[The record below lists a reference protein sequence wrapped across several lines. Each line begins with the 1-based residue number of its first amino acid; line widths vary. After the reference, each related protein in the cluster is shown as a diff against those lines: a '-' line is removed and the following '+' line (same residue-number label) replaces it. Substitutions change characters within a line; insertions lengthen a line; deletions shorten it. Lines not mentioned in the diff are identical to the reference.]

1 MDHFS
6 DFILQVSA
14 ISAGSG
20 ALIILFYLC
29 SVFPRSKR
37 LRFALMIVI
46 TVSLNYLMGILTYVN
61 EVKAFSTS
69 SIVSGIFLLIQVLSA
84 LAAFYVS
91 LLFIESLGTPRYSV
105 FGILC
110 RSVFVVFLVIGI
122 ILMFPGAQ
130 KRPVWD
136 LIIYFSPVFLW
147 CYLLTIKIDNP
158 FIRKIQITG
167 LIGFGGN
174 ILLIILQRF
183 AIPDFFIHFADADFY
198 LFLTISSMIFSISYL
213 MQRKKDEKVSLIDI
227 QEKFNLTKR
236 EAEVTELLLKSY
248 SYKEIA
254 FHLGITMPTVKTHVS
269 RIYKK
274 TGSQGKS
281 GLHTLVSK

>member
-6 DFILQVSA
+6 DFILQVFA

-46 TVSLNYLMGILTYVN
+46 TVSLNYLMGILGYVN

-84 LAAFYVS
+84 IATFYVS

-110 RSVFVVFLVIGI
+110 RAVFVVF
-122 ILMFPGAQ
+122 
-130 KRPVWD
+130 
-136 LIIYFSPVFLW
+136 
-147 CYLLTIKIDNP
+147 
-158 FIRKIQITG
+158 
-167 LIGFGGN
+167 
-174 ILLIILQRF
+174 
-183 AIPDFFIHFADADFY
+183 
-198 LFLTISSMIFSISYL
+198 
-213 MQRKKDEKVSLIDI
+213 SL
-227 QEKFNLTKR
+227 
-236 EAEVTELLLKSY
+236 
-248 SYKEIA
+248 
-254 FHLGITMPTVKTHVS
+254 
-269 RIYKK
+269 
-274 TGSQGKS
+274 
-281 GLHTLVSK
+281 

>member
-1 MDHFS
+1 
-6 DFILQVSA
+6 
-14 ISAGSG
+14 
-20 ALIILFYLC
+20 
-29 SVFPRSKR
+29 
-37 LRFALMIVI
+37 
-46 TVSLNYLMGILTYVN
+46 
-61 EVKAFSTS
+61 
-69 SIVSGIFLLIQVLSA
+69 
-84 LAAFYVS
+84 
-91 LLFIESLGTPRYSV
+91 
-105 FGILC
+105 
-110 RSVFVVFLVIGI
+110 
-122 ILMFPGAQ
+122 MFPGAQ
-130 KRPVWD
+130 RRPVWD

-158 FIRKIQITG
+158 FIRKIQIAG

-183 AIPDFFIHFADADFY
+183 AIPDFFIHFADANFY

-213 MQRKKDEKVSLIDI
+213 VQRKKDGKVSLIDI

-274 TGSQGKS
+274 NGFTGKIRASYACYEVKTTKS
-281 GLHTLVSK
+281 YKNHPKNTSFLIQRMITFHTL